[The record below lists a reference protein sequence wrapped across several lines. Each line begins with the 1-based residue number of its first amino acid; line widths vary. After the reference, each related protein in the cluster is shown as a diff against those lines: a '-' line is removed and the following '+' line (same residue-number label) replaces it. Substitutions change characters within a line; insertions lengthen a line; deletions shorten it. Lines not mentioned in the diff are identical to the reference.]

1 MKYFLLITSLVFVLS
16 IQAQSKKVQILELNH
31 KIDSLQNLIDS
42 SNKNWLGKL
51 TALKD
56 STQNLRTELT
66 NLHNEAQALNE
77 DIQRDSI
84 KYLKSTSIL
93 NKKLAVKKKIES
105 KINCNDI
112 EATDFSLLDKNSWEK
127 LDAGFGD
134 GCGTNPGY
142 WTYTLKNELFTGTV
156 KVCID
161 NNMTRIVEFKNG
173 KPTPNQKS
181 YYSNGQ
187 LEREYEYD
195 LNKNLISY
203 KSYNLEGKIM
213 SEGSMEYSDVSF
225 CKLFLGL

>member
-42 SNKNWLGKL
+42 SNKNWLGEL

-66 NLHNEAQALNE
+66 NLHNEVQALNE

-84 KYLKSTSIL
+84 QYLKSTSIL

-112 EATDFSLLDKNSWEK
+112 EATDFSLLDKNSWKK

-203 KSYNLEGKIM
+203 KSYNLEGKII